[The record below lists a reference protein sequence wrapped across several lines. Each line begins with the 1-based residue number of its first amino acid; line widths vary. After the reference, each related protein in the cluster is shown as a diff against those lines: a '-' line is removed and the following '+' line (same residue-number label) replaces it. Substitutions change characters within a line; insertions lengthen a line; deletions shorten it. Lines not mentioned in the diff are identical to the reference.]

1 MNRVKVVPKVW
12 GDEQWIVNSDYC
24 GKILRL
30 KQYHQC
36 SVHVHKIKSETFLI
50 LDGSIF
56 LELGGKNYILSK
68 GEAIDV
74 HAGQY
79 HRFTGISD
87 SIILE
92 FSSHHEDNDSYRT
105 EESRELNKEQIE
117 ELESKL
123 YGLSEVNG
131 FIYEE
136 KRECDLRN
144 L

>member
-36 SVHVHKIKSETFLI
+36 SMHQHRIKSETFFVLEGSVLLE
-50 LDGSIF
+50 LDGR
-56 LELGGKNYILSK
+56 NYMLIE

-74 HAGQY
+74 LAGQF
-79 HRFTGISD
+79 HRFTGISN
-87 SIILE
+87 SIIIE
-92 FSSHHEDNDSYRT
+92 FSSHHEDNDSYRVH
-105 EESRELNKEQIE
+105 
-117 ELESKL
+117 ESKEL
-123 YGLSEVNG
+123 TKAEIDDFIENLHGLSEING
-131 FIYEE
+131 FSHEE